1 MTETAL
7 CVLLHYTIISFRQL
21 KLPGSLEQLD
31 LKSLN

>member
-1 MTETAL
+1 MTEAAQ
-7 CVLLHYTIISFRQL
+7 CVLLHYTLISFCQL